1 MPRPQMLSDPGLQT
15 ARSLESSR
23 IGRGDTLDCP
33 LQCLLCGKGRPAYTL
48 AALVLRLIFRSDHPT
63 RRLPECR
70 EMLPA
75 PRQQVRLA
83 LPSARGRAL
92 QDRSRWAPAATG
104 RRPRHGVQSSTASPQ
119 GRNSGWHKACGE
131 SACGRAGVNEG
142 QQTLGH
148 PVRATL
154 HNLNRRRRY
163 RIEQRR
169 VGQGTLGERP
179 RSNGQLI
186 HVEVQNFVSRLR
198 GKSRTKR
205 TISENETGTSPRQV

>member
-154 HNLNRRRRY
+154 RNLNRTHPHETDRS
-163 RIEQRR
+163 R
-169 VGQGTLGERP
+169 VGRGTLGERP
-179 RSNGQLI
+179 LSNGRLI
-186 HVEVQNFVSRLR
+186 HVEAQNSVSKLR
-198 GKSRTKR
+198 VKDHADQTTSG
-205 TISENETGTSPRQV
+205 NGTGTTPPQV